1 MRVEQGIYKV
11 PVTDTTAAGDTF
23 TGYYLAS
30 IIQGLSVEKALNMA
44 AKASAIAVSRKGAA
58 PSIPE
63 REEVENMKLSVET
76 DI

>member
-1 MRVEQGIYKV
+1 MLDVYKRQ
-11 PVTDTTAAGDTF
+11 F